1 MKRKSTLPVKF
12 RVCDAAGN
20 SVGISGVVQSFVL
33 AQVVSGDAGSVN
45 ETVQSSTPDTAFRW
59 SATER
64 LWIFNLKADL
74 PANQKYLYRITL
86 TDLSTIEFAFTV
98 R

>member
-1 MKRKSTLPVKF
+1 
-12 RVCDAAGN
+12 
-20 SVGISGVVQSFVL
+20 VGTPGVVQSFVL
-33 AQVVSGDAGSVN
+33 AQVVSGDPGSVN
-45 ETVQSSTPDTAFRW
+45 ETVQSTTPDTAFRW
-59 SATER
+59 SPTDR

-86 TDLSTIEFAFTV
+86 ADQTTIEFAFTV